1 MYATRWTFRVRAPP
15 CKLFS
20 SAVALWCI
28 VLLSRLT
35 FARPPSI
42 PSRMTCHRVMYS
54 YRSVLVLLRV
64 QVVAPLSF
72 FCAVLDFS
80 SSCRVIIVFPKSTTL
95 PNKAVLV
102 HGQRDG
108 SPSHT
113 HSQYSD
119 ETLLMT
125 QDGDTRT
132 TSVLMVVLYSR
143 NVDQH
148 QPLERIDCTGTVR
161 EKLCRSGTWWQG
173 VQSHRYKPHHS
184 LLFQRPIGYS
194 TEGRLSREDSH
205 RLVARRAAHRAQ
217 CVFPHDARRGEEH
230 LRALVAKAKV
240 AARNEHVAACLLAAD
255 DT

>member
-1 MYATRWTFRVRAPP
+1 
-15 CKLFS
+15 
-20 SAVALWCI
+20 
-28 VLLSRLT
+28 
-35 FARPPSI
+35 
-42 PSRMTCHRVMYS
+42 MTCHRVMYS

-80 SSCRVIIVFPKSTTL
+80 SSCNNRLSKIHNSPKYYT
-95 PNKAVLV
+95 V
-102 HGQRDG
+102 QRDG
-108 SPSHT
+108 SPSIS
-113 HSQYSD
+113 HSLSD
-119 ETLLMT
+119 ETLLMTET

-132 TSVLMVVLYSR
+132 TSVLMVILYSR
-143 NVDQH
+143 SVDQH